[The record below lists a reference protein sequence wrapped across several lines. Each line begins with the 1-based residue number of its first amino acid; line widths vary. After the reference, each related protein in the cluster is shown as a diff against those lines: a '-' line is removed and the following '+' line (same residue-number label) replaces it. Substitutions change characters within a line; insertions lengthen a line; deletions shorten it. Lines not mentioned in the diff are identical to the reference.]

1 MGIARGPYVD
11 FVIQTGDERLYKNTP
26 HAFVI
31 TQDTFQGD
39 T

>member
-1 MGIARGPYVD
+1 VYVG
-11 FVIQTGDERLYKNTP
+11 FMIRTGDERLYKNTS

-31 TQDTFQGD
+31 IQDTFQGD